1 MLVYFSTSMRQISFF
16 VLWTLSACFAQTA
29 IQVGDGA
36 TTPTIREEFL
46 AAFQRDGFVNLVALP
61 PITEVVSY
69 GAGGFRQ
76 EFNDAA
82 RTGIRYAL
90 IRPAVPDLTLGVNN
104 AVRQVRPPIYAILNQ
119 SSIGVSGAGFPRM
132 DTLRFS
138 ALLSAQAVNFS
149 SGFYQTFDKGFGI
162 FVWDAPPL
170 DGGSDTSF
178 TLAEPLFTRW
188 NTIGIDQVGPPV
200 VSLISATSRFGT
212 KANYQVFTNGAIY
225 NITSGSLNGRVIFV
239 RKSVQTLYEQ
249 NQGPAGF
256 LGFPIGEE
264 TIIAD
269 GRRRQTFEG
278 GTMEYAVNGIPI
290 LKNSIISVTVAA
302 EDPIRLTAGQ
312 TRALTA
318 VLQTNAAEFVTD
330 REVFWSTSNGR
341 VVTITGTGPN
351 VTIRGIAGGSAI
363 LTATSEGKT
372 SNRVTVL
379 VASQCCAIGEGAPTQ
394 VISQTFLDAI
404 QRNRITVRSPVAS
417 PVRRA
422 GVGYQQE
429 AIALPSGNRILILK
443 ADASPVAYLLSGSQ
457 LTAYEA
463 LGGVSGILGFP
474 VSDANN
480 NGTQRF
486 ENGAFAGSPLRLVS
500 GAILTRWLAL
510 GADSG
515 ALGVPVSDRSNAI
528 TFTGTQVSTQ
538 TFRSGVFFEY
548 NAGRAFLTTGAI
560 AAKHLEL
567 GAAAGAIGAPL
578 TDEFLTSG
586 AFRQEFEG
594 AFLEYNPG
602 GPVRVIEKERRPTLT
617 ITPSSLLPGGRYR
630 VAVGGFPASARLRV
644 TQGSGTAADSFD
656 LTTVN
661 GSFIWESIVPTGAR
675 AGVVIL
681 RATNTNS
688 PQSFAEASYTVRSLA
703 ELRPALTKVSGDS
716 QAAAPA
722 TVLPL
727 PIRVLLRDSSGSPL
741 AGIPLRFEASPGG
754 AVLDPSP
761 VTNTEGIGE
770 ARVRLPAQSGI
781 SLFSVEA
788 GGQITTFS
796 ARTSEQVPSDYPR
809 ITQAVEGNLGSSAL
823 PLAQKGS
830 LVAALAGVVRFYQQ
844 RGVVPADNGLADTAT
859 LNNYLRTFCSV
870 DAAGTQICDGF
881 LNPGSGADLQA
892 NPFRTADFASGALS
906 IAFPEPTLAAIREA
920 IASSGPVVVGL
931 NLLRNGQSV
940 GVHFVTAY
948 GILGDADLAISDPNP
963 QFALTRLSQYTVG
976 FAAAAANWQASPIA
990 AIQLLP
996 RTSSSAAFYAFSA
1009 APFELL
1015 SPSVGCSRPVSWPA
1029 SFANL
1034 TSTTSSLNVRL
1045 QSCDG
1050 SAISYQAALPT
1061 PPFLFS
1067 LVSLTNP
1074 PAQSVVSS
1082 ADPTAYRISRTSSD
1096 AWTLAPEQISVNS
1109 SAIVNAASF
1118 GSRIG
1123 AGTIISIFGNGLP
1136 LRASTGSSVEIDGQA
1151 LPIFFSNGFQ
1161 LNTAIPQGI
1170 SAGSVNLNIRST
1182 YGEAS
1187 TRIEISDQ
1195 APAIFLVNARGSAAL
1210 LNQDSSLNSPS
1221 NPAVRGQAAVL
1232 FATGLGAVTAQSSGL
1247 STTNAPV
1254 LVVVNGRELTPFFSG
1269 LAPGFIGLYQVNFT
1283 LPANLPPGLDQQ
1295 VLLRSAG
1302 LESNQG
1308 LISIR

>member
-1 MLVYFSTSMRQISFF
+1 MRQTS
-16 VLWTLSACFAQTA
+16 LLTLLTLSVCFSQTTA

-46 AAFQRDGFVNLVALP
+46 AAFQRGEFVNSVALP
-61 PITEVVSY
+61 PVTEVVGY
-69 GAGGFRQ
+69 GVGGFRQ
-76 EFNDAA
+76 EFLDVA
-82 RTGIRYAL
+82 RTGLKSAL

-104 AVRQVRPPIYAILNQ
+104 AVRQVRPPIYAIYTQ
-119 SSIGVSGAGFPRM
+119 SSIGVSIAGFPKM
-132 DTLRFS
+132 DTTRFN
-138 ALLSAQAVNFS
+138 ALLTAQSIGFS

-162 FVWDAPPL
+162 FVWDLPPL
-170 DGGSDTSF
+170 DGGSDTRF
-178 TLAEPLFTRW
+178 NIVEPIFTRW
-188 NTIGIDQVGPPV
+188 NSIGLDQIGPPIL
-200 VSLISATSRFGT
+200 SLISATSRFAT
-212 KANYQVFTNGAIY
+212 KANYQTFTNGAIY
-225 NITSGSLNGRVIFV
+225 NISSGSLNGRVIFV

-256 LGFPIGEE
+256 LGLPIGEE

-278 GTMEYAVNGIPI
+278 GTMEYAINGTPI
-290 LKNSIISVTVAA
+290 LKNAIISVTVAA

-312 TRALTA
+312 TRSLTA
-318 VLQTNAAEFVTD
+318 VLQTNAAEYVTD

-341 VVTITGTGPN
+341 VVTITGTGPI
-351 VTIRGIAGGSAI
+351 VTIRGLAGGSAI

-372 SNRVTVL
+372 SNRITVF
-379 VASQCCAIGEGAPTQ
+379 VASQCCAIGEGAPSQ
-394 VISQTFLDAI
+394 ALSQTFLDAI
-404 QRNRITVRSPVAS
+404 QRNRITVRTPVAS

-443 ADASPVAYLLSGSQ
+443 ADSSPVAYLLSGPS
-457 LTAYEA
+457 LTSYEA
-463 LGGVSGILGFP
+463 LGGVSGVLGFP
-474 VSDANN
+474 VSDSNG

-486 ENGAFAGSPLRLVS
+486 ENGALAGSPLRLVS
-500 GAILTRWLAL
+500 GTILTRWLAL

-515 ALGVPVSDRSNAI
+515 ALGSPVSDRSFSI
-528 TFTGTQVSTQ
+528 TFTGTQVASQ
-538 TFRSGVFFEY
+538 VFKSGVLFEY
-548 NAGRAFLTTGAI
+548 SLGILSGRAFLTTGPI

-567 GAAAGAIGAPL
+567 GSAAGSIGAPL
-578 TDEFLTSG
+578 TDEFLTAG

-602 GPVRVIEKERRPTLT
+602 GPVRVIDKARQPTLT
-617 ITPSSLLPGGRYR
+617 ITPSSLLPGARYR

-644 TQGSGTAADSFD
+644 TQGSGSAADSFD

-661 GSFIWESIVPTGAR
+661 GSFLWESVVPSTAR

-681 RATNTNS
+681 RATNTNA
-688 PQSFAEASYTVRSLA
+688 PQSFAEANYTVRTLA

-727 PIRVLLRDSSGSPL
+727 PIRVQLRDSSGSPL
-741 AGIPLRFEASPGG
+741 AGVPLRFEPSPGG
-754 AVLDPSP
+754 AILDSSP
-761 VTNTEGIGE
+761 VTSPEGIGE
-770 ARVRLPAQSGI
+770 ARLRLPAQSGI

-788 GGQITTFS
+788 GGQTTTFS
-796 ARTSEQVPSDYPR
+796 ARASEQVPTDYPR
-809 ITQAVEGNLGSSAL
+809 ITQAVDGNLGNSTL

-830 LVAALAGVVRFYQQ
+830 LVASLAGLIRFYQQ
-844 RGVVPADNGLADTAT
+844 RGVAPSDNGLADTT
-859 LNNYLRTFCSV
+859 SLNNYLRAFCTV

-881 LNPGSGADLQA
+881 LDPGLGADPQA
-892 NPFRTADFASGALS
+892 NPFRIVDFASGALS
-906 IAFPEPTLAAIREA
+906 LAFPEPTLAAIREA
-920 IASSGPVVVGL
+920 IATSGPVVIGL

-940 GVHFVTAY
+940 GVHFVTAF
-948 GILGDADLAISDPNP
+948 GILADADLAISDPNP
-963 QFALTRLSQYTVG
+963 QFALTRLSQYTTG
-976 FAAAAANWQASPIA
+976 FTAAAANWQASPIA
-990 AIQLLP
+990 AIQILP
-996 RTSSSAAFYAFSA
+996 RTSNSAAFYAFSTA
-1009 APFELL
+1009 TFEVL
-1015 SPSVGCSRPVSWPA
+1015 SPAAACSRSVSWPA

-1034 TSTTSSLNVRL
+1034 TSTTSSLHLRL

-1050 SAISYQAALPT
+1050 SALFYQAALPS

-1074 PAQSVVSS
+1074 PAQSVVSA
-1082 ADPTAYRISRTSSD
+1082 ADATAYRISRSTSD
-1096 AWTLAPEQISVNS
+1096 AWTLTPEQISVNS
-1109 SAIVNAASF
+1109 SAILNAASF
-1118 GSRIG
+1118 TSRIG

-1136 LRASTGSSVEIDGQA
+1136 VRAGAGSSVDIDGQT

-1161 LNTAIPQGI
+1161 LNTAIP
-1170 SAGSVNLNIRST
+1170 SAIPPGSANLNIRSPF
-1182 YGEAS
+1182 GESS
-1187 TRIEISDQ
+1187 TRIEIADQ
-1195 APAIFLVNARGSAAL
+1195 APAVFLVNARGSAAL

-1232 FATGLGAVTAQSSGL
+1232 FATGLGPVRLQSSGL
-1247 STTNAPV
+1247 STTTGPV

-1269 LAPGFIGLYQVNFT
+1269 LAPGFIGLYQINFS
-1283 LPANLPPGLDQQ
+1283 LPVNLPPGLDQQ

-1302 LESNQG
+1302 LDSNPG
-1308 LISIR
+1308 LMSIR

>member
-1 MLVYFSTSMRQISFF
+1 MRQIFF
-16 VLWTLSACFAQTA
+16 FILLTLSACFAQTTA

-46 AAFQRDGFVNLVALP
+46 AAFQRDGFVNSVALP
-61 PITEVVSY
+61 PITEVIGY
-69 GAGGFRQ
+69 GSGGFRQ
-76 EFNDAA
+76 EFNDAG
-82 RTGIRYAL
+82 RTGLRYAL
-90 IRPAVPDLTLGVNN
+90 IRPAVPDLSLGVNN

-119 SSIGVSGAGFPRM
+119 SSIGTSGAGFPRI
-132 DTLRFS
+132 DTRRFS
-138 ALLSAQAVNFS
+138 ALLSAQSVNFA

-162 FVWDAPPL
+162 FVWDLPPL
-170 DGGSDTSF
+170 NGGSDTSF
-178 TLAEPLFTRW
+178 TLAEPLYTRW
-188 NTIGIDQVGPPV
+188 NTIGIDQIGPPV

-212 KANYQVFTNGAIY
+212 RANYQIFTHGAIY
-225 NITSGSLNGRVIFV
+225 AITSGSPNGRVIFV
-239 RKSVQTLYEQ
+239 RKSVQDLYEQ
-249 NQGPAGF
+249 NQGPSGF
-256 LGFPIGEE
+256 LGLPIGEE
-264 TIIAD
+264 TILAE

-278 GTMEYAVNGIPI
+278 GTMEYSINGTPI
-290 LKNSIISVTVAA
+290 LKNSIISVTVAT
-302 EDPIRLTAGQ
+302 EDPIRLSAGQ
-312 TRALTA
+312 TRPLTA

-351 VTIRGIAGGSAI
+351 VTIRGVAGGSAI

-372 SNRVTVL
+372 SNRITVL
-379 VASQCCAIGEGAPTQ
+379 VASQCCAIGEGAPSQ
-394 VISQTFLDAI
+394 AISQTFLDAI

-443 ADASPVAYLLSGSQ
+443 ADASPVAYILSGPP
-457 LTAYEA
+457 LTSYEA
-463 LGGVSGILGFP
+463 LGGVSGVLGFP
-474 VSDANN
+474 ISDVNN

-500 GAILTRWLAL
+500 GAILTRWLSL
-510 GADSG
+510 GAESG
-515 ALGVPVSDRSNAI
+515 ALGAPVTDRAASI
-528 TFTGTQVSTQ
+528 SFTGTQVATQ
-538 TFRSGVFFEY
+538 AFRSGVFFEY
-548 NAGRAFLTTGAI
+548 SAGPLAGRAFLSTGAI

-567 GAAAGAIGAPL
+567 GSAAGSIGAPL
-578 TDEFLTSG
+578 TDEFLASG

-602 GPVRVIEKERRPTLT
+602 GPVRVIEKERRPMLT
-617 ITPSSLLPGGRYR
+617 ITPSSLLPGARYR

-644 TQGSGTAADSFD
+644 TQGSGNAADSFD

-675 AGVVIL
+675 AGVVVL

-688 PQSFAEASYTVRSLA
+688 PQNFAESSYNVRSLA
-703 ELRPALTKVSGDS
+703 ELRPALTRISGDS

-741 AGIPLRFEASPGG
+741 VGVPLRFVASPGG
-754 AVLDPSP
+754 AVLDSSP
-761 VTNTEGIGE
+761 ITDAEGIGE

-788 GGQITTFS
+788 GGQTTTFS
-796 ARTSEQVPSDYPR
+796 ARASEQVPVDYPR
-809 ITQAVEGNLGSSAL
+809 ITQAVEGNLGNSTL

-830 LVAALAGVVRFYQQ
+830 LVAALAGLVRFYQQ
-844 RGVVPADNGLADTAT
+844 RGVAPSDNGLADTAS
-859 LNNYLRTFCSV
+859 LNHYLRSFCTTDS
-870 DAAGTQICDGF
+870 AGTRICDGF
-881 LNPGSGADLQA
+881 LDPGTGADPQA

-906 IAFPEPTLAAIREA
+906 LAFPEASLAGIREA
-920 IASSGPVVVGL
+920 IAASGPVVIGL
-931 NLLRNGQSV
+931 DLKRNGQSV
-940 GVHFVTAY
+940 GVHFVTAF

-996 RTSSSAAFYAFSA
+996 RTLTSAAFYAFSTS
-1009 APFELL
+1009 PFEIL
-1015 SPSVGCSRPVSWPA
+1015 SPSGGCSRPLFWPA

-1050 SAISYQAALPT
+1050 SALSYQAALPT

-1074 PAQSVVSS
+1074 PAQSVVSA
-1082 ADPTAYRISRTSSD
+1082 ADATAYRVSRSNSD

-1109 SAIVNAASF
+1109 SAILNAANF
-1118 GSRIG
+1118 TSRIG
-1123 AGTIISIFGNGLP
+1123 AGTIISVFGNGLP
-1136 LRASTGSSVEIDGQA
+1136 LRAGTGSSVEIDGQA

-1161 LNTAIPQGI
+1161 LNTAIPPGI
-1170 SAGSVNLNIRST
+1170 SPGPAILSIRSQ
-1182 YGEAS
+1182 YGESSA
-1187 TRIEISDQ
+1187 RIEVGDQ
-1195 APAIFLVNARGSAAL
+1195 APAIFLVNARGSAAV

-1221 NPAVRGQAAVL
+1221 NPAIRGQAAVL
-1232 FATGLGAVTAQSSGL
+1232 FATGLGSVSPQASGL
-1247 STTNAPV
+1247 NTTNSPV
-1254 LVVVNGRELTPFFSG
+1254 RVVVNARELTPFFSG
-1269 LAPGFIGLYQVNFT
+1269 LAPGFIGLYQLNFT
-1283 LPANLPPGLDQQ
+1283 IPTNLPPGLEQQ
-1295 VLLRSAG
+1295 VLLRSSG
-1302 LESNQG
+1302 LDSNPG